1 MSYSY
6 TLYGLTIDSFVPLS
20 QTETKRPSVDIVIE
34 RGKTCPPNTWQYKG
48 ASIYVNECE
57 IFYNIPGVANF
68 TVRNGREIIVD
79 PCPDVDTR
87 KLRHALFGEVL
98 AILLHQRGLLVLHA
112 TSLAIHGKATIL
124 LGTRGAGKSTLALAL
139 CRLGATVISDDIT
152 VIQVNNRGTLS
163 VLPGISQL
171 GLWPDAVR
179 ACGYDPERL
188 PNVFDGTDKRVMG
201 TTDTSTNVSLAPK
214 RIYKIEETTA
224 VDVERLS
231 PQEAFRV
238 LVGNTYWFGLVHAL
252 DPETHF
258 AHCASVAAQ
267 TDVFRLR
274 RPKTLDLV
282 NDVAQHIIKDAVQ
295 GCRKKAG

>member
-1 MSYSY
+1 MSYFY
-6 TLYGLTIDSFVPLS
+6 KLFGLTIDSFFPLL
-20 QTETKRPSVDIVIE
+20 QTEAKRPSVDIVIE
-34 RGKTCPPNTWQYKG
+34 RGKAYPPNKWHYKG
-48 ASIYVNECE
+48 ATIYVNESE
-57 IFYNIPGVANF
+57 IFYSASGVANF
-68 TVRNGREIIVD
+68 IVRNRREIIVD
-79 PCPDVDTR
+79 PCPDVDKR
-87 KLRHALFGEVL
+87 KLRHVLFGEVL
-98 AILLHQRGLLVLHA
+98 ALLLHQCGLLVLHA
-112 TSLAIHGKATIL
+112 TGLAIEGKATIL
-124 LGTRGAGKSTLALAL
+124 LGMRGAGKSTLALAL

-152 VIQVNNRGTLS
+152 VIQVNNGGALS

-188 PNVFDGTDKRVMG
+188 PNVFDGTDKRVMR
-201 TTDTSTNVSLAPK
+201 TTDTSKNAPFTPK
-214 RIYKIEETTA
+214 RIYKIEESMA
-224 VDVERLS
+224 VDMERLT

-274 RPKTLDLV
+274 RPGTLDLV
-282 NDVAQHIIKDAVQ
+282 NEVAQHIIKDTL
-295 GCRKKAG
+295 KKPSNE